1 MTSQKLKKEAIV
13 IKRIR
18 ERLHEVYMTNDF
30 LIGSVPIDNKQ
41 LENYMTGKKV
51 MPPKVVKRIADML
64 CVDVK
69 WLRGEQLNRN

>member
-1 MTSQKLKKEAIV
+1 MKSVNNDIV

-30 LIGSVPIDNKQ
+30 LISSVPIDNKQ
-41 LENYMTGKKV
+41 LETYMTGEEVIPSKLV
-51 MPPKVVKRIADML
+51 NRIADML

-69 WLRGEQLNRN
+69 WLRGQQDNKC

>member
-1 MTSQKLKKEAIV
+1 MTSQKLKKQEIV

-30 LIGSVPIDNKQ
+30 LIESVPIDNKQ
-41 LENYMTGKKV
+41 LETYMTGEEV
-51 MPPKVVKRIADML
+51 MPPKLVNRIADML

-69 WLRGEQLNRN
+69 WLCGKQDNKC

>member
-1 MTSQKLKKEAIV
+1 MKSVNNDIV

-30 LIGSVPIDNKQ
+30 LISSVPIDNKQ
-41 LENYMTGKKV
+41 LETYMTGKKV
-51 MPPKVVKRIADML
+51 MPPKIVKRIADML

-69 WLRGEQLNRN
+69 WLRGQQENKC

>member
-1 MTSQKLKKEAIV
+1 MTSVNNDIV

-30 LIGSVPIDNKQ
+30 LISSVPIDNKQ
-41 LENYMTGKKV
+41 LETYMTGEEVIPSKLV
-51 MPPKVVKRIADML
+51 NRIADML

-69 WLRGEQLNRN
+69 WLRGQQDNKC

>member
-1 MTSQKLKKEAIV
+1 MTSVNNDIV

-30 LIGSVPIDNKQ
+30 LIESVPIDNKQ
-41 LENYMTGKKV
+41 LETYMTGEEV
-51 MPPKVVKRIADML
+51 MPPKLVNRIADML

-69 WLRGEQLNRN
+69 WLRGQQDNKC